1 MLNFC
6 NFSKII
12 RFFHPFII
20 IQKNRRFLKNAQKIS
35 VSVLIKLYDN
45 NNVNENETENKQ

>member
-6 NFSKII
+6 NFLKII

-20 IQKNRRFLKNAQKIS
+20 IQKNRRFLKNAQKIG

-45 NNVNENETENKQ
+45 DNENETENKQ